1 MEKSLEIK
9 FHGYASLDDMPS
21 ADKILVERALEALQ
35 GAFAPYSRFKVG
47 AAARLRSGE
56 ILHAA
61 NIESEVF
68 PSGLCA
74 ERSLL
79 YYLQSNRPDDTI
91 EALAIVSSPSERECY
106 PCGSCRQV
114 MVDAERR
121 QGSPFRVIMYGN
133 GTASAVDSATDL
145 LPFAFILD

>member
-1 MEKSLEIK
+1 MEKRLEINYTRYDSLE
-9 FHGYASLDDMPS
+9 SMPECDR
-21 ADKILVERALEALQ
+21 ALVEEALRALD
-35 GAFAPYSRFKVG
+35 GAHAPYSRFKVG
-47 AAARLRSGE
+47 AAACLSDGS

-79 YYLQSNRPDDTI
+79 YYLASNCPSTPVGT
-91 EALAIVSSPSERECY
+91 LAIVSSPSARECY

-114 MVDAERR
+114 MVDTERR
-121 QGSPFRVIMYGN
+121 QGAPMRVIMYGN
-133 GTASAVDSATDL
+133 GTASVVNTAADL
-145 LPFAFILD
+145 LPFAFIL

>member
-1 MEKSLEIK
+1 MEKSLRIDFKHYE
-9 FHGYASLDDMPS
+9 SLGEMSVGDRE
-21 ADKILVERALEALQ
+21 LVEAACKALE

-47 AAARLRSGE
+47 AAARLNGGE
-56 ILHAA
+56 VLHAA

-79 YYLQSNRPDDTI
+79 YYLQSNRPSVPVETI
-91 EALAIVSSPSERECY
+91 AIVSSPSERECY

-121 QGSPFRVIMYGN
+121 QGSPIRVIMYGN
-133 GTASAVDSATDL
+133 GTATVVESASDL
-145 LPFAFILD
+145 LPFAFIL

>member
-1 MEKSLEIK
+1 MEKSLRIDFKHYE
-9 FHGYASLDDMPS
+9 SLGEMSVGDRE
-21 ADKILVERALEALQ
+21 LVEAACKALE
-35 GAFAPYSRFKVG
+35 GAFAPYSRFRVG
-47 AAARLRSGE
+47 AAARLNGGE
-56 ILHAA
+56 VLHAA

-79 YYLQSNRPDDTI
+79 DDLQSNRPSVPVETI
-91 EALAIVSSPSERECY
+91 AIVSSPSERECY

-121 QGSPFRVIMYGN
+121 QGSPIRVIMYGN
-133 GTASAVDSATDL
+133 GTATVVESASDL
-145 LPFAFILD
+145 LPFAFIL

>member
-1 MEKSLEIK
+1 MEKSLKTE
-9 FHGYASLDDMPS
+9 YACYESLEAMNPDDRE
-21 ADKILVERALEALQ
+21 LVNAALEALK
-35 GAFAPYSRFKVG
+35 GSFAPYSHFKVG
-47 AAARLRSGE
+47 AAARLQGGE

-79 YYLQSNRPDDTI
+79 YYLQSNRPGVPV

-106 PCGSCRQV
+106 PCGACRQV
-114 MVDAERR
+114 MVDVERR
-121 QGSPFRVIMYGN
+121 QGAPIRVIMYGN
-133 GTASAVDSATDL
+133 GTASVVYKASDL
-145 LPFAFILD
+145 LPFTFIL

>member
-1 MEKSLEIK
+1 MEKSLRIDFKHYE
-9 FHGYASLDDMPS
+9 SLGEMSVGDRE
-21 ADKILVERALEALQ
+21 LVEAACKALE
-35 GAFAPYSRFKVG
+35 GAFAPYSQFRVG
-47 AAARLRSGE
+47 AAARLNGGE
-56 ILHAA
+56 VLHAA

-79 YYLQSNRPDDTI
+79 YYLQSNRPSVPVETI
-91 EALAIVSSPSERECY
+91 AIVSSPSERECY

-121 QGSPFRVIMYGN
+121 QGSPIRVIMYGN
-133 GTASAVDSATDL
+133 GTATVVESASDL
-145 LPFAFILD
+145 LPFAFIL

>member
-9 FHGYASLDDMPS
+9 FNHYGSFDELPPQDQT
-21 ADKILVERALEALQ
+21 LVKKALEALE
-35 GAFAPYSRFKVG
+35 GSFAPYSHFKVG
-47 AAARLRSGE
+47 AAARLDDGE

-79 YYLQSNRPDDTI
+79 YYLQSNRPERKI

-121 QGSPFRVIMYGN
+121 QGAPFRVIMYGN
-133 GTASAVDSATDL
+133 GTASAVDTAADL

>member
-1 MEKSLEIK
+1 MEKSLRIDFKHYE
-9 FHGYASLDDMPS
+9 SLGEMSVGDRE
-21 ADKILVERALEALQ
+21 LVEAACKALE
-35 GAFAPYSRFKVG
+35 GAFAPYSRFRVG
-47 AAARLRSGE
+47 AAARLNGGE
-56 ILHAA
+56 VLHAA

-79 YYLQSNRPDDTI
+79 YYLQSNRPSVPVETI
-91 EALAIVSSPSERECY
+91 AIVSSPSERECY

-121 QGSPFRVIMYGN
+121 QGSPIRVIMYGN
-133 GTASAVDSATDL
+133 GTATVVESASDL
-145 LPFAFILD
+145 LPFAFIL